1 MLDLLDL
8 QHINA
13 GLDLLRADTGLVVYP
28 DAQGFTPALPA
39 AQYVRAYATIE
50 RPADALGNSMAGIS
64 QQWTVRWYCH
74 CIGANEYSSIAVG
87 MRVRAALLDVRPV
100 IAGRNCGLI
109 REDQAMPPTKDDST
123 GLAVFDAVAVYRLS
137 TT

>member
-1 MLDLLDL
+1 MPDLLDL

-13 GLDLLRADTGLVVYP
+13 GLDLLRADAGLVVYP
-28 DAQGFTPALPA
+28 DAQGFTPALPG

-50 RPADALGNSMAGIS
+50 RPADAFGNSLAGVS

-74 CIGANEYSSIAVG
+74 CIGANENSSIAVA
-87 MRVRAALLDVRPV
+87 MRVRDGLLDKRPV

-123 GLAVFDAVAVYRLS
+123 GLAVFDSQLVYRLI

>member
-1 MLDLLDL
+1 MPDLLDL

-13 GLDLLRADTGLVVYP
+13 GLDLLRADAGLVVYP
-28 DAQGFTPALPA
+28 DAQGFTPDLPA

-50 RPADALGNSMAGIS
+50 RPADAFGNSLAGVS
-64 QQWTVRWYCH
+64 QQWTVRWYLH
-74 CIGANEYSSIAVG
+74 CIGGNENSSIAVA
-87 MRVRAALLDVRPV
+87 MRVRDGLLDKRPV

-123 GLAVFDAVAVYRLS
+123 GLAVFDSQLVYRL
-137 TT
+137 TTT